1 MNNINDNITSNDIG
15 TVTVPSSHFQSP
27 QSIREFL
34 QHHCIVT
41 TALPYANGPLHLGH
55 FYEATLA
62 DIYAR
67 SQTSNSNR
75 NNDNYNYNHH
85 SDSVC
90 PLPLP
95 CVPLIAGEDQHGA
108 AITLF
113 AKKQGIA
120 ETQHIA
126 TQFEQHSGQYQK
138 LNINHAFFG
147 QTHSPLHT
155 QLTQYFFQKLKA
167 SGKIIRK
174 TTQSWYDEA
183 EKQYLPDRFV
193 KGQCPHCHATN
204 QYPEICEVCG
214 KHFSS
219 ATLVSPVSTQ
229 SGNTPYLKDSEHYF
243 LDTSSFYDNL
253 KVILK
258 NHPVIICE
266 AAKAKL
272 LDGSLATQDW
282 LDISRDKP
290 YFGIDVPS
298 EESNQCFYVWFDAP
312 IGYLSFTLEY
322 IAQNYHQQTGQTLSF
337 NQLLEFLPY
346 IRFEHFIGKDIVYFH
361 TYYWLNLL
369 ALLGLESVV
378 SIKTHGWIT
387 DKGEKLSKSS
397 GNSHDLNTLSDNQ
410 IDALR
415 LYFFSHYENSIY
427 DIELGDIY
435 EQYNQVIIGKY
446 INLYS
451 RTTKL
456 IETGLAGKL
465 TPVKSIELGQWQI
478 KNQQIVDLIQKGD
491 FKLAYENW
499 IILLNEI
506 NAWFQ
511 EKKPWQYLKENLAID
526 NPREN
531 LNAVCFVAYQIV
543 CDFHQWLGAVCP
555 HLYALIEA
563 RLTEPEIRHDVVAQ
577 RLLTS

>member
-15 TVTVPSSHFQSP
+15 TVTVASSHFQSP

-67 SQTSNSNR
+67 NQTYSHSGNHSN
-75 NNDNYNYNHH
+75 H
-85 SDSVC
+85 SHSVA
-90 PLPLP
+90 
-95 CVPLIAGEDQHGA
+95 PLIAGEDQHGA

-126 TQFEQHSGQYQK
+126 TQFEQHSGQYRK
-138 LNINHAFFG
+138 LNIHHAFFG

-155 QLTQYFFQKLKA
+155 QLTQYFFQKLKI

-193 KGQCPHCHATN
+193 KGHCPHCHAAN

-214 KHFSS
+214 KNFSS

-243 LDTSSFYDNL
+243 LNTSSFYDNL

-258 NHPVIICE
+258 NHPAIICE
-266 AAKAKL
+266 EAKAKL

-298 EESNQCFYVWFDAP
+298 EDATQCFYVWFDAP

-337 NQLLEFLPY
+337 EQLLEFLPY
-346 IRFEHFIGKDIVYFH
+346 IRFEHCIGKDIVYFH

-369 ALLGLESVV
+369 ALLGLDSVV

-397 GNSHDLNTLSDNQ
+397 GNSYDLNTLSDSQ
-410 IDALR
+410 IDALH

-427 DIELGDIY
+427 DIELGNIY

-446 INLYS
+446 VNLYS

-465 TPVKSIELGQWQI
+465 KPVSSVELEQWQI
-478 KNQQIVDLIQKGD
+478 KNKQIINLIQKGE
-491 FKLAYENW
+491 FKPAYENW

-511 EKKPWQYLKENLAID
+511 EKKPWEYIKNTHNHD
-526 NPREN
+526 EN
-531 LNAVCFVAYQIV
+531 LNAVCFATYQIV
-543 CDFHQWLGAVCP
+543 CDFNQWLGSVCP
-555 HLYALIEA
+555 HLHILIEA
-563 RLTEPEIRHDVVAQ
+563 RLAEPEIRHGVLAQ
-577 RLLTS
+577 RIVKG